1 MNLQFGCR
9 NIYSRIVYS
18 RTIYPNIF
26 TLRLKYS
33 LGILPH
39 GILILKYFYSVEIQF
54 SGIFHPWTIYP
65 KILCSMD
72 QLSYGE
78 FYLKFFCTKD
88 FMSFRSLTLKFF
100 WTLDYLP
107 QDFVYQ
113 GLVTLWIFS
122 TQDKLLQD
130 FIPQDFIPQG

>member
-1 MNLQFGCR
+1 MSETKFDSLFILIDFAIFTLFYARKFKLMKVGCR

-26 TLRLKYS
+26 TLRLNYS

-88 FMSFRSLTLKFF
+88 FMSFRSLTLRFF

-107 QDFVYQ
+107 QDFVY
-113 GLVTLWIFS
+113 
-122 TQDKLLQD
+122 
-130 FIPQDFIPQG
+130 

>member
-1 MNLQFGCR
+1 MVSFTRQINYGNIVFHLYFKEIKTMENPRQIKGCR

-26 TLRLKYS
+26 TLRLNYS

-88 FMSFRSLTLKFF
+88 FMSFRSLTLRFF

-107 QDFVYQ
+107 QDFVY
-113 GLVTLWIFS
+113 
-122 TQDKLLQD
+122 
-130 FIPQDFIPQG
+130 